1 MKKIILLLFAVYFTS
16 FKFYSMSLISSDS
29 LLEKAT
35 LQNCVQYALRHQPL
49 MKQSRLNEEITGYQ
63 IRSKLADWFPQL
75 NFNYNLQ
82 HNYLLP
88 TSNFQGNTI
97 KVGLN
102 NTSSGQFSLTQTI
115 FNRDVLLAA
124 STAGEVRNQAKQ
136 ISVNNKINV
145 VVNVSKAFY
154 AVLFTQQQNNL
165 LDEDII
171 RLKQSYEDA
180 YNQYKGGVVDKTDY
194 EQAEIAL
201 NNAEAEKKQNEELLK
216 ANYANLKDQMGY
228 PSDSD
233 LSLLYNI
240 TTMENEVSIDTS
252 EALNYDKRIE
262 YKLLQT
268 QYHLDQANLKY
279 YEWSFL
285 PSLNAFAEYNFNYQN
300 NDLPKLYNQNYP
312 NSYVGLQLS
321 FPIFQGGKR
330 IQEIGQAKLELERSG
345 YDIVSLKNSMNAQY
359 VQSMSNYKSNLNNYI
374 IMKKN
379 LELAKDVYNTIEL
392 QYKSGVKTYLDVIT
406 AESNLRT
413 TEVNLINALYQTLSS
428 KLDVQKALGT
438 IQY

>member
-1 MKKIILLLFAVYFTS
+1 
-16 FKFYSMSLISSDS
+16 MSLISSDS

-75 NFNYNLQ
+75 NFNFNLQ

-154 AVLFTQQQNNL
+154 AVLFSQQQNNL

-228 PSDSD
+228 PADGD

-252 EALNYDKRIE
+252 QALNYDKRIE

-359 VQSMSNYKSNLNNYI
+359 VQSMSNYKSNLNNYVV
-374 IMKKN
+374 MKKN

>member
-49 MKQSRLNEEITGYQ
+49 MKQSLLNEEITGYQ

-88 TSNFQGNTI
+88 TSTFQGNTI
-97 KVGLN
+97 KLGLN

-124 STAGEVRNQAKQ
+124 STAGEVRNQSKQ
-136 ISVNNKINV
+136 ISVNNQINV

-154 AVLFTQQQNNL
+154 AVLFSQQQNNL

-228 PSDSD
+228 PADGD
-233 LSLLYNI
+233 ISLLYNI
-240 TTMENEVSIDTS
+240 TAMEDQVSIDTS
-252 EALNYDKRIE
+252 QTLNYNKRIE

-300 NDLPKLYNQNYP
+300 NSLPKLYNQ
-312 NSYVGLQLS
+312 
-321 FPIFQGGKR
+321 
-330 IQEIGQAKLELERSG
+330 
-345 YDIVSLKNSMNAQY
+345 
-359 VQSMSNYKSNLNNYI
+359 
-374 IMKKN
+374 
-379 LELAKDVYNTIEL
+379 
-392 QYKSGVKTYLDVIT
+392 
-406 AESNLRT
+406 
-413 TEVNLINALYQTLSS
+413 
-428 KLDVQKALGT
+428 
-438 IQY
+438 

>member
-1 MKKIILLLFAVYFTS
+1 
-16 FKFYSMSLISSDS
+16 
-29 LLEKAT
+29 
-35 LQNCVQYALRHQPL
+35 
-49 MKQSRLNEEITGYQ
+49 LNEEITGYQ

-88 TSNFQGNTI
+88 TSTFQGNTI
-97 KVGLN
+97 KLGLN

-124 STAGEVRNQAKQ
+124 STAGEVRNQSKQ
-136 ISVNNKINV
+136 ISVNNQINV

-154 AVLFTQQQNNL
+154 AVLFSQQQNNL

-228 PSDSD
+228 PADGD
-233 LSLLYNI
+233 ISLLYNI
-240 TTMENEVSIDTS
+240 TAMEDQVSIDTS
-252 EALNYDKRIE
+252 QTLNYNKRIE

-300 NDLPKLYNQNYP
+300 NSLPKLYNQNYP
-312 NSYVGLQLS
+312 NSYIGLQLS

-345 YDIVSLKNSMNAQY
+345 YDIVSLKNSMNAEY

>member
-1 MKKIILLLFAVYFTS
+1 
-16 FKFYSMSLISSDS
+16 MSLISSDS

-228 PSDSD
+228 PSDGD